1 MEEARRTA
9 VHRDDFAHQP
19 LVRLIRRCTT
29 ILCQTE
35 PWAQKT
41 RPRWLLRTGVSLAW
55 DDALPHRRLVP
66 AVQAAAAR
74 QHCLLI

>member
-1 MEEARRTA
+1 MREARRTA

-19 LVRLIRRCTT
+19 LVRLIRRCTSHPLSDGT
-29 ILCQTE
+29 
-35 PWAQKT
+35 WVQKT